1 MRVTIQEIIQQF
13 EILAVPVVEEE
24 GLEIWATDLRQE
36 GGRWILR
43 LLLEREGGASLDDL
57 TRVHRQLSDLLDVHD
72 IVPWRYTLEVS
83 TPGVN
88 RPLVRFDHYQ
98 RYLGKRVRIQTRDM
112 HKGRRMFVG
121 VLNQAEEDRV
131 CITDG
136 DVGTVWISL
145 NDVRKATT
153 EYEFP
158 PIGAKRKT
166 AHR

>member
-1 MRVTIQEIIQQF
+1 MKVTIQEIIRQF
-13 EILAVPVVEEE
+13 ELLAAPVVEEE
-24 GLEIWATDLRQE
+24 GLEIWAADLRQE
-36 GGRWILR
+36 GGRWVLR

-88 RPLVRFDHYQ
+88 RPLVRLDHYQ
-98 RYLGKRVRIQTRDM
+98 RYLGKRVRIQTKNM
-112 HKGRRMFVG
+112 QNGRRVFVG
-121 VLNQAEEDRV
+121 ILDQVEEGRV
-131 CITDG
+131 CIADG
-136 DVGTVWISL
+136 DVGKVWIPL
-145 NDVRKATT
+145 NDVRKAKT

-158 PIGAKRKT
+158 PVGVKRKT